1 MEKERAHLSL
11 EAKTNDNSFLCQLEF
26 IVVSNIHIQDLNY
39 FPPNHHIKKWRK
51 KDIMNDNNIDR
62 N

>member
-11 EAKTNDNSFLCQLEF
+11 DAKTNDNSFLCQLEF

-39 FPPNHHIKKWRK
+39 FPPNHHIKK
-51 KDIMNDNNIDR
+51 
-62 N
+62 